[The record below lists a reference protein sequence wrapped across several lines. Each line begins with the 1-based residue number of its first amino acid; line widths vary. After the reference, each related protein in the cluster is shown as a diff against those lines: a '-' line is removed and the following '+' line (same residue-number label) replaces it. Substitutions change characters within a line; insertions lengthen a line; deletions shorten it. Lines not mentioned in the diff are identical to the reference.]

1 MRLVIDHHTRYNFSE
16 PQARV
21 VQLLRMTPQDFA
33 GQTVTDWRI
42 DVDADARLREG
53 RDGYGNITTMLYVD
67 GPIDGL
73 SIMVRGEVL
82 TDAIPGPI
90 KGTQEPLPPM
100 FFKRITPQTDADGAV
115 AAIAAGIAG
124 TTLDDAAALTLAVHK
139 AVRAVPGRTPK
150 GITAAEV
157 IAKGEGSVRDCA
169 HVMLAAAR
177 AAGFAARLVSGHCLD
192 GPNAGSHKSAH
203 CWTELHIEG
212 PVGESGDSD
221 GGGWYGFD
229 PSTGAIPGESYARV
243 AVGLDASDSTPLSG
257 TRRGGGI
264 EELDVEVRV
273 AMSQSQG

>member
-1 MRLVIDHHTRYNFSE
+1 MRLVIDHRTRYDFSE

-21 VQLLRMTPQDFA
+21 VQLLRMTPFDFP
-33 GQTVTDWRI
+33 GQTISDWRI

-67 GPIDGL
+67 GPIGGL

-82 TDAIPGPI
+82 TDAVPGPVT
-90 KGTQEPLPPM
+90 GVPEPLPPM
-100 FFKRITPQTDADGAV
+100 FFTRITPQTAADEAIV
-115 AAIAAGIAG
+115 ALIGSGERDFGHARAIAERVH
-124 TTLDDAAALTLAVHK
+124 DAI
-139 AVRAVPGRTPK
+139 RAVPGRTPK

-157 IAKGEGSVRDCA
+157 LAKGEGSVRDLA

-177 AAGFAARLVSGHCLD
+177 AAGFAARLVSGHYLD

-203 CWTELHIEG
+203 CWTELFIEG
-212 PVGESGDSD
+212 A
-221 GGGWYGFD
+221 GWHAFD
-229 PSTGAIPGESYARV
+229 PSTGRIPGEEYVRV

-264 EELDVEVRV
+264 EELDVDIRV
-273 AMSQSQG
+273 AASDGGANE

>member
-21 VQLLRMTPQDFA
+21 VQLLRMTPQDFS

-82 TDAIPGPI
+82 TDAMPGPI
-90 KGTQEPLPPM
+90 KGTQEPLPAM
-100 FFKRITPQTDADGAV
+100 FFRRVTPQTEADAAIG
-115 AAIAAGIAG
+115 AIAAQASGQ
-124 TTLDDAAALTLAVHK
+124 THVDAAALTLAVHQ

-157 IAKGEGSVRDCA
+157 LAKGEGSVRDCA
-169 HVMLAAAR
+169 HVMLATAR
-177 AAGFAARLVSGHCLD
+177 AAGFAARLISGHCLD

-203 CWTELHIEG
+203 CWTEIFIEG
-212 PVGESGDSD
+212 PDKD
-221 GGGWYGFD
+221 GWGWYGFD
-229 PSTGAIPGESYARV
+229 PSTGGIPGENYARV

-273 AMSQSQG
+273 ATSQSQS